1 LTNLINKAV
10 IAAAGRGTRFLPV
23 VKAYPKELVPIL
35 AKPNIQY
42 LIEEAI
48 GAGITYI
55 AVVTRAG
62 DNKIQQYFSP
72 DENLEKYLTENNKLA
87 YLDSLKAIWSK
98 AKLTFIT
105 QPSSLPYG
113 TGAPLLAAKE
123 FIGTDDFAY
132 FYGDDFILEPT
143 PGQLLSRMMI
153 SMDKYQASAIMAV
166 QKVPMEEIYRYGS
179 VKYIEDPKYPNRMSE
194 ILEKLPSDQAPSNS
208 VNIGRFIASSKIL
221 NEIDTSKLSRDK
233 ELWFTDALTRLA
245 QSDVVLT
252 ESLLTE
258 TWLTTGDPLRWLKA
272 NIALALQDPKLKTD
286 FSKYL
291 QSL

>member
-1 LTNLINKAV
+1 MITKAV

-23 VKAYPKELVPIL
+23 VKAYPKELVPLL

-48 GAGITYI
+48 SANITDI
-55 AVVTRAG
+55 AIVVRSDET
-62 DNKIQQYFSP
+62 KIQQYFSP
-72 DENLEKYLTENNKLA
+72 DENLEKYLNENNKLA
-87 YLDSLKAIWSK
+87 YLDSLKTIWSK
-98 AKLTFIT
+98 SKLTFIP
-105 QPSSLPYG
+105 QPLNLPYG

-123 FIGTDDFAY
+123 FIGTDNFAY
-132 FYGDDFILEPT
+132 FYGDDFIFEPT
-143 PGQLLSRMMI
+143 PGQLLSRMI
-153 SMDKYQASAIMAV
+153 ASMDKYQASAVMAV

-194 ILEKLPSDQAPSNS
+194 ILEKLPADQAPSNS
-208 VNIGRFIASSKIL
+208 VNIGRFVASSKIL
-221 NEIDTSKLSRDK
+221 DEIDTSKLSRDK

-272 NIALALQDPKLKTD
+272 NIVLALNDPKLKTD

>member
-1 LTNLINKAV
+1 MINKAV

-23 VKAYPKELVPIL
+23 VKAYPKELVPLL

-48 GAGITYI
+48 SANI
-55 AVVTRAG
+55 ADIAIVVRSDET
-62 DNKIQQYFSP
+62 KIQQYFSP

-87 YLDSLKAIWSK
+87 YLDSLKTIWSK
-98 AKLTFIT
+98 SKLTFIP
-105 QPSSLPYG
+105 QPPNLPYG

-123 FIGTDDFAY
+123 FISTDDFAY
-132 FYGDDFILEPT
+132 FYGDDFIFEPT
-143 PGQLLSRMMI
+143 PGQLLSRMI
-153 SMDKYQASAIMAV
+153 ASMDKYQASAVMAV

-179 VKYIEDPKYPNRMSE
+179 VKYIKDPKYPNRMSE
-194 ILEKLPSDQAPSNS
+194 ILEKLPADQAPSNS
-208 VNIGRFIASSKIL
+208 VNIGRFVASSKIL
-221 NEIDTSKLSRDK
+221 DEIDTSKLSRDK

-245 QSDVVLT
+245 QSDIVLT

-272 NIALALQDPKLKTD
+272 NIVLALNDPKLKTD

-291 QSL
+291 QYL